1 MRTPNRGTTY
11 SSENRAFYK
20 DPSKECLALERFYVD
35 VINPHSWRVLLM
47 FIVGISGSPKHENSN
62 TQYLLS
68 KAIEAAKE
76 ELSGSDENVETIIL
90 NISEFNIHHC
100 TGCDTC
106 VRKKPCPQSEH
117 DDMPK
122 LEEKIRRADGI
133 IIAAPSYFTSVPG
146 VLKDFIDRSRA
157 MKMLDHQLKDTV
169 FGAITY
175 AGLRYGG
182 QEHVVDLLNRYA
194 LGQGMIIVGAAGS
207 PVKHGTF
214 GSGSLQTDEGKWR
227 FASEDALAVQGS
239 VLLGKRVAEVVRLI
253 KSAEGRR

>member
-1 MRTPNRGTTY
+1 MNYYQASVTKDK
-11 SSENRAFYK
+11 SSTSFAFIIFR
-20 DPSKECLALERFYVD
+20 S
-35 VINPHSWRVLLM
+35 VLLM
-47 FIVGISGSPKHENSN
+47 YIVGISGSPKHEKSN

-76 ELSGSDENVETIIL
+76 ALSEDSEPVETDIL
-90 NISEFNIHHC
+90 NISEFVIQHC
-100 TGCDTC
+100 TGCDSC

-122 LEEKIRRADGI
+122 LEEKLRRADGI
-133 IIAAPSYFTSVPG
+133 IISAPSYFTSVPG

-157 MKMLDHQLKDTV
+157 MKMLDNQLKDVV

-182 QEHVVDLLNRYA
+182 QEHVVDVLNRYA
-194 LGQGMIIVGAAGS
+194 LGQGMIVVGAVGS

-227 FASEDALAVQGS
+227 FASEDALAVEGS
-239 VLLGKRVAEVVRLI
+239 VLLGKRVADVVRLI
-253 KSAEGRR
+253 KYAGGRK